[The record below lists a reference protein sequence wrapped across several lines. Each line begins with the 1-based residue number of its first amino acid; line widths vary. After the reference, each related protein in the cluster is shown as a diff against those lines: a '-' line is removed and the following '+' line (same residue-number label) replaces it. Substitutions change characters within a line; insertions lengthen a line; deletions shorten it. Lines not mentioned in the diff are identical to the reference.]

1 MTRTR
6 RSSEEVRA
14 AIMERAT
21 AEFSTT
27 GYPQTTMRAVAERAG
42 VSLSVLY
49 RHFESKEDLFAAAVI
64 TPFTAFLKQ
73 FAAAWRDQID
83 APLDERGM
91 VEEFVRDFHGALAPH
106 RDAIVA
112 LVALHE
118 APNMA
123 LLERLRASLTAVVS
137 DIGRIAQHEAR
148 RRDRRPD
155 LSLQRVWLVISLLIG
170 ELLMRPLLPDVWGGT
185 GGTGSRTGQD
195 PMTEAITALL
205 VHGLRLEGP

>member
-1 MTRTR
+1 M
-6 RSSEEVRA
+6 EQA
-14 AIMERAT
+14 A

-49 RHFESKEDLFAAAVI
+49 RHFLNKEDLFAAAVI
-64 TPFTAFLKQ
+64 TPFTGFLAQ

-83 APLDERGM
+83 APVDERDL
-91 VEEFVRDFHGALAPH
+91 VEEFVRDFHGALGPH
-106 RDAIVA
+106 RNAIVA

-118 APNMA
+118 APNTA
-123 LLERLRASLTAVVS
+123 LLERLRTSLTAVVS
-137 DIGRIAQHEAR
+137 DIGHIAQHEAR

-170 ELLMRPLLPDVWGGT
+170 ELLMRPLMPDIWSGT
-185 GGTGSRTGQD
+185 GGEPGGD
-195 PMTEAITALL
+195 PMSGAITSLL
-205 VHGLRLEGP
+205 LHGLRLDAPPSGNGLAHPRD